1 MTKAETIWALKV
13 VDSNFS
19 FMSTHDLVDILAAMD
34 PKSDVFKKMSMGE
47 TKTSYLISHGLYP
60 YFLKK
65 IVKAIQDS
73 PAYSLGTDA
82 GTFKLHG
89 LTKCVDIVIR
99 FAHLLLAHLLLA
111 HLLVARCS
119 LLSLNSLA
127 KFVSFPWIRYWDRG
141 EVVDSF
147 LDYHSVGHEP
157 ADTQVKQLAIIQVYF
172 CLLDFR

>member
-99 FAHLLLAHLLLA
+99 FAHLLLAHLFLA

-119 LLSLNSLA
+119 LLSLNLYLSLG
-127 KFVSFPWIRYWDRG
+127 SGIG
-141 EVVDSF
+141 IEVRLWTVF
-147 LDYHSVGHEP
+147 L
-157 ADTQVKQLAIIQVYF
+157 TTI
-172 CLLDFR
+172 LLDMSRLIPR

>member
-47 TKTSYLISHGLYP
+47 TKTSYVISHGLYP

-99 FAHLLLAHLLLA
+99 FAHLLLAHLL
-111 HLLVARCS
+111 VARCS
-119 LLSLNSLA
+119 LLSLNLYLSLG
-127 KFVSFPWIRYWDRG
+127 SGIG
-141 EVVDSF
+141 IEVRLWTVF
-147 LDYHSVGHEP
+147 L
-157 ADTQVKQLAIIQVYF
+157 TTI
-172 CLLDFR
+172 LLDMSRLIPR

>member
-19 FMSTHDLVDILAAMD
+19 FNSTHDLVDILAAMD
-34 PKSDVFKKMSMGE
+34 PKSDVFKKMTMGE

-73 PAYSLGTDA
+73 PAFSLGTDA

-89 LTKCVDIVIR
+89 LSKLVDIVIR
-99 FAHLLLAHLLLA
+99 LAPCSLLLA
-111 HLLVARCS
+111 RFCS
-119 LLSLNSLA
+119 LLLSLLA
-127 KFVSFPWIRYWDRG
+127 IFIYFLCLRYWDDKRG

-157 ADTQVKQLAIIQVYF
+157 ADTQVNQTIIFV
-172 CLLDFR
+172 C

>member
-19 FMSTHDLVDILAAMD
+19 FNSTHDLVDILAAMD
-34 PKSDVFKKMSMGE
+34 PKSEVFKKMSMGE
-47 TKTSYLISHGLYP
+47 TKTSYVISHGLYP

-89 LTKCVDIVIR
+89 LSKLVDVVIR
-99 FAHLLLAHLLLA
+99 FAQLLTCSLLLAS
-111 HLLVARCS
+111 CS
-119 LLSLNSLA
+119 LLTLALA
-127 KFVSFPWIRYWDRG
+127 KFVSFPWLRYWDPKRG

-157 ADTQVKQLAIIQVYF
+157 ADTQVKQSTIIRVYF